1 MILMIFTKF
10 YGVAQSHLKKQL
22 KPIFLDFNISQY
34 FTESMKLNK
43 GGHWYKYHWCQAWK
57 KLRGSEMLALECS
70 GE

>member
-10 YGVAQSHLKKQL
+10 YGVAQSRLKKQL

-43 GGHWYKYHWCQAWK
+43 GGHWYKYHWCQA
-57 KLRGSEMLALECS
+57 
-70 GE
+70 